1 MGTAGNLSK
10 EEVAEKLAAGI
21 PYVIRQKMPTEGT
34 TSFQDE
40 VYGLITVDNDTLDD
54 QVLIKADGMPTYNFA
69 NVVDDHTMGLPMSS
83 VALNTCLLLPNI
95 TCCTRRLA
103 GRFPLIF
110 IAPRL

>member
-1 MGTAGNLSK
+1 MAPRYDGHCRNLSK

-69 NVVDDHTMGLPMSS
+69 NVVDDTPWDYPCHPWL
-83 VALNTCLLLPNI
+83 
-95 TCCTRRLA
+95 
-103 GRFPLIF
+103 
-110 IAPRL
+110 